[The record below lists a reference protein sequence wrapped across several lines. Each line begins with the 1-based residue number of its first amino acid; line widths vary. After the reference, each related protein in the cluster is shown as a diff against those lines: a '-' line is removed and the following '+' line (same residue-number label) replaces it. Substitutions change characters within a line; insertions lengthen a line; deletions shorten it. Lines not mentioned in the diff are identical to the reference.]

1 MILKF
6 EIIIYTYHTNLRK
19 KGLSFYTALVKDRQQ
34 ISVPNQLVNI
44 HFLFYYL
51 PFIKIIC
58 DAPTA
63 VTVLSTA
70 PKLPGSRIL
79 SQITV
84 IGNAFC

>member
-1 MILKF
+1 MGSLPML
-6 EIIIYTYHTNLRK
+6 H
-19 KGLSFYTALVKDRQQ
+19 KDRQQ
-34 ISVPNQLVNI
+34 KSVQNQFVKI
-44 HFLFYYL
+44 HFLFDYL
-51 PFIKIIC
+51 PFIKITC

-84 IGNAFC
+84 IGNAFFRAL

>member
-1 MILKF
+1 M
-6 EIIIYTYHTNLRK
+6 
-19 KGLSFYTALVKDRQQ
+19 KDRQQ
-34 ISVPNQLVNI
+34 ILIPNHLVKNI
-44 HFLFYYL
+44 FLSYYL
-51 PFIKIIC
+51 PFIKITC

-84 IGNAFC
+84 IGNVFFRALWSIVGVSKIPKYLKISLYNSN